1 MSSGGYFVLEANNLD
16 EAIEI
21 AARIPSG
28 ALRRFGRDP
37 TRCGATTLIEHVF
50 RDEWSR
56 VLAALIGVL
65 GDFELAEEA
74 DQEAF
79 AIAAKRWPR
88 AGTPDNPGAWL
99 LTTARNRA
107 IDRLRRRAHAGRED
121 TTARR
126 ADGVRAGSGRH
137 DDPR

>member
-1 MSSGGYFVLEANNLD
+1 MLEANNLD

-37 TRCGATTLIEHVF
+37 TRCGATTLIEQVF

-56 VLAALIGVL
+56 VLAALIGFL

-74 DQEAF
+74 AQEAF
-79 AIAAKRWPR
+79 AIAAKRWPC
-88 AGTPDNPGAWL
+88 AGTPDNPAP
-99 LTTARNRA
+99 
-107 IDRLRRRAHAGRED
+107 
-121 TTARR
+121 
-126 ADGVRAGSGRH
+126 GS
-137 DDPR
+137 